1 MTASSLNLS
10 KGISYDEYKK
20 LVIEDYKI
28 CVLSRE
34 CSVIGRREVFLGKGK
49 FGIFGDGKEL
59 PQVALNHFF
68 KNGDFRSGYYRDQTL
83 LMAQNILTPEN
94 FFAALYAHTDLDY
107 EPMSGG
113 RQMGGHFLTKSI
125 NNDGSWRDLMKQK
138 NHSSDVSPTGSQ
150 MPRLVGLAQ
159 ASKIY
164 RQLKI
169 KNSKQFSSNGNEIAW
184 GTIGNASTSE
194 GLFFEAINAAG
205 VLQIPLVMSV
215 WDDEFGISVSN
226 ELQTTKSNI
235 SEVLMGFEK
244 TSKKDGYEIIKVKGW
259 NYPDLIKAYSKAEKI
274 ARMNH
279 TPVIIHVTEL
289 TQPLGHSSS
298 GSHERYKSD
307 SRLKWEK
314 KHDCN
319 IKFRNWIITNKIAD
333 KKTLDKIDSDAV
345 LTAKSS
351 KIDAWKNYQK
361 PIKNEV
367 DRFKNHLYTMYNESS
382 KSVSINLA
390 LKQLNEINTYEYR
403 EILSIG
409 RSLLPLIKEFKDISK
424 TKFIE
429 YLKNLSKNLQPKFS
443 SNLYSKEI
451 KLDITPP
458 SYSKSSK
465 LVDGRIILRD
475 NFDKLL
481 SKNDKLLIFGE
492 DCGKIGGVNQG
503 LEGLQKKHGDIRVS
517 DTGIREA
524 TIIGQGIGLALR
536 GLRPIAEIQ
545 YLDYILY
552 CIQILSDDLA
562 SLSYR
567 THGQQVAPLIIRT
580 RGHRLEGIWHSGSPM
595 GGMINL
601 LRGIYILTPRNMTI
615 AAGMYNSLL
624 RLNQPAI
631 VIETL
636 NAYRIKEK
644 LPSNIGL
651 FTSPIGKI
659 EILKEG
665 NDITIISYGAT
676 LQIVLEA
683 SIELEK
689 FNISAEV
696 IDIQSLIPFDT
707 SNEIKTSI
715 NKTNRLIIVDE
726 DMPGGGSAYIL
737 QQLLDH
743 QKIYN
748 ILDSEP
754 KLLSSKEHRPA
765 YGTDGDYF
773 SKPNSNDIFEEAYKL
788 MNESNPNKYP
798 DIL

>member
-205 VLQIPLVMSV
+205 VLQIPLVMSI

-274 ARMNH
+274 ARMDH

-390 LKQLNEINTYEYR
+390 LKQLNEISTYEYR

-458 SYSKSSK
+458 TYSNSSK

-773 SKPNSNDIFEEAYKL
+773 SKPNTNDIFEEAYKL